1 MVKGKTKS
9 GIAFELDERI
19 KDDARLT
26 YLLVKMQQS
35 KETLEIGKS
44 MNQLLA
50 LIFGS
55 DDGTY
60 AFMSEVADKHNGI
73 CSASVMLEELTEM
86 LAAIKAKN

>member
-26 YLLVKMQQS
+26 HLLVKMHEA
-35 KETLEIGKS
+35 KEPMEAGKTT
-44 MNQLLA
+44 NQLLS

-55 DDGTY
+55 DDNTY
-60 AFMSEVADKHNGI
+60 AFMSEVAAKHDGV
-73 CSASVMLEELTEM
+73 CSSEVMLEELTEM
-86 LAAIKAKN
+86 FEAIKAKN